1 MVALPTTTKVSN
13 PDKVARNQMRCENG
27 TVTPVGAPLII
38 QTSTNAPTNM
48 ESGYANVWAN
58 SGGLQ
63 VSLDGGTTNQSVG
76 GPIVVRAEYLAT
88 SVDNSLFIAD
98 RAYRLLGVR
107 AVNTVIASS
116 GPTTLDIKKCTGTQA
131 PSSGTTMLTATI
143 DLTTTA
149 NTVITPTLSAT
160 AAVLLLAAGDRITL
174 DYTGTMTAVVGSV
187 EVLLTAA

>member
-27 TVTPVGAPLII
+27 TVTPVGAPLLI
-38 QTSTNAPTNM
+38 QTSANAPTNM

-131 PSSGTTMLTATI
+131 PASGTTMLTATI

-160 AAVLLLAAGDRITL
+160 PANLLLAAGDRIAL